1 MNTDLT
7 RAQQTGP
14 PARLVLPEETIGA
27 EQILSLTYSAGC
39 AAETTAPSIGSAVAA
54 TVALELAGELPK
66 LEGKSVRLDVGVP
79 DDAGGTVWRSLGHFR
94 FETPQT
100 GEGKTTVTAVDA
112 MLWALEQGYYP
123 SSAAGSTA
131 LSILQD
137 ICTQAGVTLASTA
150 GITDVAVSGTLEG
163 YTMRELA
170 GYLAALLGRNAIFDA
185 DGKLALRWFSASSL
199 TVTTDDYYAGGF
211 TRKDEAWTLA
221 GLAVTTGSG
230 EDDTLTAGA
239 TAGTVLRFS
248 NPFMTQSI
256 LDGIWSRISG
266 FSFRPGEVNLLGDLR
281 VEPGDLVTVTDLA
294 GDSYTLAV
302 MAVEHQYDGGW
313 KTKLSAYGSAEGD
326 TSAGYQGPTVTA
338 MERYAAEFG
347 SFRQLYA
354 QDLTATNATL
364 ANLTAAQANISSLI
378 ATKADIE
385 DLTAAAARIDTIESD
400 YITTGWADA
409 NFLRAEDILTG
420 SVTGVEISATKYLT
434 GVTILGDV
442 IQAETLTAEKLILT
456 GADGLIYELNA
467 QAGSLTQTQLTQDEY
482 KSRVDGSVLAA
493 HSVTADRINVTDLFA
508 QDITATGKIS
518 GLELEGA
525 TGSFS
530 GHIAA
535 TTGSIAGFTLD
546 GGSMYCHDT
555 YVSSA
560 NTEESVTLWFHG
572 IPSQSERGTGS
583 PNLTYEGAWAG
594 NPNSVAASLRVDL
607 EEAPSGGGASGF
619 DRILLEMSRLTDGQR
634 GALAVTVSGCE
645 VTGDLTAES
654 IKSTGYLDASSR
666 IRCYSGSS
674 LSIGSGTGVLLL
686 PEGGIRAQGSG
697 AYISTDGSVNA
708 GTNVTAGGNIAAAG
722 SLSTYGYTVP
732 RIQHGNI
739 SVTVTAGSSTNF
751 TISFPKSF
759 PGTPDV
765 IITPRHNS
773 TGANYELTVR
783 LRTVSA
789 SNATGVIYC
798 DGGSATWVLHWVAMY
813 G

>member
-1 MNTDLT
+1 
-7 RAQQTGP
+7 
-14 PARLVLPEETIGA
+14 
-27 EQILSLTYSAGC
+27 
-39 AAETTAPSIGSAVAA
+39 
-54 TVALELAGELPK
+54 
-66 LEGKSVRLDVGVP
+66 
-79 DDAGGTVWRSLGHFR
+79 
-94 FETPQT
+94 
-100 GEGKTTVTAVDA
+100 
-112 MLWALEQGYYP
+112 
-123 SSAAGSTA
+123 
-131 LSILQD
+131 
-137 ICTQAGVTLASTA
+137 
-150 GITDVAVSGTLEG
+150 
-163 YTMRELA
+163 
-170 GYLAALLGRNAIFDA
+170 
-185 DGKLALRWFSASSL
+185 
-199 TVTTDDYYAGGF
+199 
-211 TRKDEAWTLA
+211 
-221 GLAVTTGSG
+221 
-230 EDDTLTAGA
+230 
-239 TAGTVLRFS
+239 
-248 NPFMTQSI
+248 
-256 LDGIWSRISG
+256 
-266 FSFRPGEVNLLGDLR
+266 
-281 VEPGDLVTVTDLA
+281 
-294 GDSYTLAV
+294 
-302 MAVEHQYDGGW
+302 
-313 KTKLSAYGSAEGD
+313 
-326 TSAGYQGPTVTA
+326 

-434 GVTILGDV
+434 GVTIVGDV

-645 VTGDLTAES
+645 VTGNCAV
-654 IKSTGYLDASSR
+654 
-666 IRCYSGSS
+666 SGN
-674 LSIGSGTGVLLL
+674 GSF
-686 PEGGIRAQGSG
+686 S
-697 AYISTDGSVNA
+697 
-708 GTNVTAGGNIAAAG
+708 G
-722 SLSTYGYTVP
+722 SLSTYGCTVP

-765 IITPRHNS
+765 VITPRHNS

-789 SNATGVIYC
+789 SNAAGVIYC